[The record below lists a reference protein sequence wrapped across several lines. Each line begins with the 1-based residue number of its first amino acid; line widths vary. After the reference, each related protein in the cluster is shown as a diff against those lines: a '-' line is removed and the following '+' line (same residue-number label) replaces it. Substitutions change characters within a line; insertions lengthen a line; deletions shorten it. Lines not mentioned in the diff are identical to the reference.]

1 MSVGRQVRRPLAAF
15 LGPQITVSQP
25 APAVWPPRLVTVRW
39 QVLWAPGPWTGTD
52 REHRGLLPQ
61 DPPGRLHPTREE
73 PSEEFEQESHGVIY
87 DFKRSLQLPWGEMTL
102 PSKNEGKVSREKD
115 SDVWTGEEGVALEVV
130 RLARF
135 RGQFDGN
142 ADELASVA

>member
-1 MSVGRQVRRPLAAF
+1 
-15 LGPQITVSQP
+15 
-25 APAVWPPRLVTVRW
+25 
-39 QVLWAPGPWTGTD
+39 
-52 REHRGLLPQ
+52 
-61 DPPGRLHPTREE
+61 
-73 PSEEFEQESHGVIY
+73 
-87 DFKRSLQLPWGEMTL
+87 MTL